1 MLKSRKNTKHDP
13 LSESCYSEAPKKYAP
28 FLKVFSFKSKIFSQ
42 LVSREQK
49 TQTDRSIDNETGN
62 DGQIRL
68 PKMEKG
74 R

>member
-1 MLKSRKNTKHDP
+1 MDNIISNVNSIYTNGT
-13 LSESCYSEAPKKYAP
+13 YA
-28 FLKVFSFKSKIFSQ
+28 SG
-42 LVSREQK
+42 
-49 TQTDRSIDNETGN
+49 TGN